1 MMSFSQFLKDVC
13 EIPVGKITY
22 YERWV
27 AMYLDRLKS

>member
-13 EIPVGKITY
+13 EIPVGRIAY

-27 AMYLDRLKS
+27 AMYLYR